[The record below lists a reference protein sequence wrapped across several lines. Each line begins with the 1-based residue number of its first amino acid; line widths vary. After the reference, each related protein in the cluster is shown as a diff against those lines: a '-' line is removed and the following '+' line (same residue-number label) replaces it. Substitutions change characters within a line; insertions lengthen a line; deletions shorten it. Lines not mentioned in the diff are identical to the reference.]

1 MITKFK
7 IYEKLENKPELGDYV
22 IVSILSDL
30 IQTYN
35 DDEQDFIENHIG
47 KIVEIIKYPSTIYY
61 AVEYDIPKNFVPYP
75 YYRTKYLG
83 WRPAWQFER
92 KDLKYI
98 SKNKEDLEDIIIAK
112 KYGV

>member
-1 MITKFK
+1 MITNFK

-22 IVSILSDL
+22 IVSIISDL

-61 AVEYDIPKNFVPYP
+61 AVEYDIPKDFVPYP
-75 YYRTKYLG
+75 YYRTKYSG
-83 WRPAWQFER
+83 WKSAWQFER

-98 SKNKEDLEDIIIAK
+98 SKNKEDLIPIIDAK
-112 KYGV
+112 KYNL